1 MDIKSL
7 KKSISNIID
16 EKKEDIFYVSKYLK
30 DNPEIGFEEG
40 KANKFLTE
48 KLKNLG
54 YKITTPTEKLPT
66 SFLGIRKGIKHD
78 KKIAIL
84 FEYDAL
90 PTIGHGCGHNMIS
103 AISYGAS
110 LALSKIKELNGDIF
124 VIGCPGEEN
133 GGGKVILANEG
144 IFDDFDAAIM
154 VHPTT
159 ENKVYSTSLAL
170 DAIKF
175 SYKGQTTHASSTPEK
190 GINSLDAIIHL
201 FNGINYLRQYV
212 KDGTRI
218 HGIISNGGDAPNVIP
233 DYAEAKFYFRAKTRE
248 YLDEVVKKAVNI
260 AEGASKMTGAK
271 LSWDYYELSNDD
283 LKPSKK
289 LAEIFKQNYYELG
302 IKDIE
307 PDSEGGGSTD
317 VGNVSHRIPAIHPY
331 ISIAPKHSISG
342 HTVEFREAT
351 LSKKGK
357 EATLLASKAIA
368 FTIIDLLNTPKLL
381 DKVKEEFEKNREV

>member
-1 MDIKSL
+1 MGNNIVLKIDNL
-7 KKSISNIID
+7 KKYFKSNKGTVKAVDGISLEIQKGDTFGLVGESGCGKSTFIRTILKLINQTEGKIFFRD
-16 EKKEDIFYVSKYLK
+16 EDIS
-30 DNPEIGFEEG
+30 
-40 KANKFLTE
+40 
-48 KLKNLG
+48 
-54 YKITTPTEKLPT
+54 
-66 SFLGIRKGIKHD
+66 SFD

-110 LALSKIKELNGDIF
+110 LALSKIKELNGDVF
-124 VIGCPGEEN
+124 VVGCPGEEN

-144 IFDDFDAAIM
+144 IFDDLDAAIM
-154 VHPTT
+154 VHPAT

-201 FNGINYLRQYV
+201 FNRINYLRQYV
-212 KDGTRI
+212 KDWTRV

-260 AEGASKMTGAK
+260 AEGSSKMTGAK
-271 LSWDYYELSNDD
+271 LSWEYYELSNDD

-289 LAEIFKQNYYELG
+289 LSEIFKQNYYDLG

-317 VGNVSHRIPAIHPY
+317 VGNVSHIIPAIHPY

-342 HTVEFREAT
+342 HTVEFREVT
-351 LSKKGK
+351 LS
-357 EATLLASKAIA
+357 ERERSNFTCSKSNS
-368 FTIIDLLNTPKLL
+368 FYRN
-381 DKVKEEFEKNREV
+381 

>member
-16 EKKEDIFYVSKYLK
+16 ENKEDIFYVSKYLK
-30 DNPEIGFEEG
+30 DNPEIGFEEE
-40 KANKFLTE
+40 KAKKFLTE
-48 KLKNLG
+48 KLKKLG
-54 YKITTPTEKLPT
+54 YETTTPTEKLPT
-66 SFLGIRKGIKHD
+66 SFIGIKKGSSHD

-90 PTIGHGCGHNMIS
+90 PKIGHGCGHNMIS

-144 IFDDFDAAIM
+144 IFEDFDVAMM
-154 VHPTT
+154 VHPAT

-260 AEGASKMTGAK
+260 AEGSSKMTGAK

-289 LAEIFKQNYYELG
+289 LADIFRQNYYDLG

-317 VGNVSHRIPAIHPY
+317 MGNVSHKIPAIHPY

-351 LSKKGK
+351 LSEKGK
-357 EATLLASKAIA
+357 EATLLAAKAIA
-368 FTIIDLLNTPKLL
+368 FTVIDLLNTPELL
-381 DKVKEEFEKNREV
+381 YKVKDEFEKNREV

>member
-1 MDIKSL
+1 MNINDIK
-7 KKSISNIID
+7 KYISKIID
-16 EKKEDIFYVSKYLK
+16 ENKEDIFSVSKYLK
-30 DNPEIGFEEG
+30 DNPEIGFKEE
-40 KANKFLTE
+40 KAYDFLTQ
-48 KLKNLG
+48 KLSSLG
-54 YKITTPTEKLPT
+54 FEIDNPTEKLPT
-66 SFLGIRKGIKHD
+66 SFLGKKSGLSHY

-110 LALSKIKELNGDIF
+110 LALSKIDDLKGDIY
-124 VIGCPGEEN
+124 VVGCPGEEN
-133 GGGKVILANEG
+133 GGGKVILTNEG
-144 IFDDFDAAIM
+144 IFDNFDVAMMI
-154 VHPTT
+154 HPST

-175 SYKGQTTHASSTPEK
+175 SYKGQTTHASASPEK
-190 GINSLDAIIHL
+190 GVNALDAVIHL
-201 FNGINYLRQYV
+201 FNGINYLRQYL

-218 HGIISNGGDAPNVIP
+218 HGIISNGGEAPNVIP

-248 YLDEVVKKAVNI
+248 YLDDVVKKGINI
-260 AEGASKMTGAK
+260 AEGASKMTGTE

-283 LKPSKK
+283 LRPSKK
-289 LAEIFKQNYYELG
+289 LSETFRKNYMELG
-302 IKDIE
+302 IKNIE

-317 VGNVSHRIPAIHPY
+317 VGNVSHRIPAVHPY

-342 HTVEFREAT
+342 HTVEFRDAT

-357 EATLLASKAIA
+357 EATLQAAKAIA
-368 FTIIDLLNTPKLL
+368 FTTIDLLYEPNLL
-381 DKVKEEFEKNREV
+381 KNIKEDFEKNKEV